1 MPSPRSFK
9 FKFHSSAVA
18 PSPSISNQSKT
29 SLISDSAVKINEI
42 KKEDTKTTTTTTTI
56 PSSPKVFPNIN
67 SINNN
72 SINSDTDL

>member
-29 SLISDSAVKINEI
+29 SLISNGAVKINETQQEVPEAKI
-42 KKEDTKTTTTTTTI
+42 TVS
-56 PSSPKVFPNIN
+56 SSPKVYP
-67 SINNN
+67 
-72 SINSDTDL
+72 